1 MKKSEIAFGV
11 LRIPVDF
18 GMVVLGFM
26 LGYKIRL
33 HGDFIPGMQFPLDS
47 STFPPVNDYFHLVL
61 YFAALLIAVFF
72 FFGLYSMKNTDGP
85 LQEQRK
91 VITFSIVWILLVTA
105 YFFAVRQVFFSRLV
119 LGMSFIITL
128 ALLIT
133 ARLILHLM
141 ERQLLRADIGT
152 IKLLVIG
159 SNKITEKIVKNLK
172 VDPHYRI
179 VGYISVKNME
189 ISGLRRLG
197 SLNELARMV
206 RKFSVDRIIQTGH
219 DLNKDQEREVLD
231 FCKENRVEYSFVPD
245 ILEMERSNVEI
256 VTVAGLPLIHLKP
269 TPLEGW
275 GKIVKR
281 VFDTIASFFGL
292 ILLSPLFVIIAILI
306 KLDSTGPVL
315 FTKLDDGSP
324 ACRVG
329 QNGKLFKFYKFRT
342 MRPGT
347 HNLRFTE
354 LADRNNRKG
363 PVLKIKD
370 DPRVTPFGRLLRRT
384 SIDELPQLW
393 NVLKGDMSMVG
404 PRPHIPEEVAD
415 YEKHHKFLLTI
426 KPGITGLSQIS
437 GRSDLDF
444 EEEVRLDTFYIKHW
458 TIFRDLKIILRT
470 FFVVWGGKA
479 AD

>member
-26 LGYKIRL
+26 LGYKIRK
-33 HGDFIPGMQFPLDS
+33 HGDFIPGMQFPLDPT
-47 STFPPVNDYFHLVL
+47 TFPPVADYFHLVL
-61 YFAALLIAVFF
+61 YFAALLVAVFF

-85 LQEQRK
+85 LQEQKK
-91 VITFSIVWILLVTA
+91 VVIFSTVWILLVTA
-105 YFFAVRQVFFSRLV
+105 YFFALRQVFFSRLV

-133 ARLILHLM
+133 ARLILHLA
-141 ERQLLRADIGT
+141 ERQLLKSDIGT

-159 SNKITEKIVKNLK
+159 ANRITEKIVDNLTE
-172 VDPHYRI
+172 DPHYKI
-179 VGYISVKNME
+179 VGYISLKNVAV
-189 ISGLRRLG
+189 SGLKRLG

-219 DLNKDQEREVLD
+219 DLDKDQEREILD
-231 FCKENRVEYSFVPD
+231 FCKANHIEYSFVPD

-256 VTVAGLPLIHLKP
+256 VPVAGLPLIHLKP

-281 VFDTIASFFGL
+281 TFDILASFFGL
-292 ILLSPLFVIIAILI
+292 IILSPLFAIVAILI

-342 MRPGT
+342 MRENT
-347 HNLRFTE
+347 HHLRSK
-354 LADRNNRKG
+354 LASLSHRHG
-363 PVLKIKD
+363 PLMKIKD
-370 DPRVTPFGRLLRRT
+370 DPRVTNFGKFLRRT

-393 NVLKGDMSMVG
+393 NVLKGEMSLVG

-470 FFVVWGGKA
+470 FLVVWSGKA